1 VTRKNKAA
9 ENQVVPEVEALIL
22 AHLSKVVEER
32 DGVLRA
38 IIGVGYADGD
48 KHTFRSPIDHA
59 ALGAVWRT
67 DPKPS
72 WRVVDRLSF
81 DAWLADRDEYTDTDV
96 EIRAGHEA
104 EAYAVLA
111 EHAPHLL
118 VEAVRIRQ
126 GAEAEVLAE
135 CKRRKTS
142 IAPGVE
148 LVKPEGRLTVKPAS
162 GAGDAI
168 ASMVAAG
175 LITWDGRPLELE
187 AAEEAS

>member
-9 ENQVVPEVEALIL
+9 ANQVVPEVEALVL

-67 DPKPS
+67 DPKPL

-81 DAWLADRDEYTDTDV
+81 DAWLAGRDEYTDTDV
-96 EIRAGHEA
+96 EIRSGFEA
-104 EAYAVLA
+104 EAFAVLA

-135 CKRRKTS
+135 CKRQKAPV
-142 IAPGVE
+142 APGVE
-148 LVKPEGRLTVKPAS
+148 LVKPEGRLTVKPAD
-162 GAGDAI
+162 GAGEAI
-168 ASMVAAG
+168 AGMVAAG
-175 LITWDGRPLELE
+175 VITWDGRPLELE
-187 AAEEAS
+187 PTEEAS